1 MTVTGFPLGYFY
13 IISQLNGLVLDVFD
27 GENGQ
32 DGSIIVTAVKK
43 EKSPERDSQLWMHQD
58 GFLTNKAAGL
68 VLDVG
73 KAGTFRAIFTG
84 EERLFLDHMK
94 EADEA
99 HDQRFG
105 YDGNHIYTLSDS
117 NVVVHLRKSEEQVG
131 ARVIV
136 YKRREEEDPSH
147 PHLNQKWSIELGDP
161 PKVVDPEEEEDGKS
175 ERLQAWF
182 GNWFGWGDKKKH
194 ILQERELDDAHKKVY
209 HEKKAHASH
218 QLVAGAVAYQAVKVW
233 EKQQEEK
240 GEPVSHGTMKK
251 VIASI
256 AAAELVKVFE
266 ERGGQ
271 EDEEDDADGEK
282 KKQKKGM
289 MENMATSA
297 AMNLIESKYG
307 FK

>member
-1 MTVTGFPLGYFY
+1 MTVIEFPLGYFY

-32 DGSIIVTAVKK
+32 DGSIIVTSEKK

-73 KAGTFRAIFTG
+73 KAGTFKAIFTA
-84 EERLFLDHMK
+84 EERLYLDHMK

-105 YDGNHIYTLSDS
+105 YDGQYIYTLSNP
-117 NVVVHLRKSEEQVG
+117 NVVVDIRKHEMAAG

-136 YKRREEEDPSH
+136 YKRKEGEENV
-147 PHLNQKWSIELGDP
+147 NQRWTVELGDP

-182 GNWFGWGDKKKH
+182 GNWFGWGDRKKH
-194 ILQERELDDAHKKVY
+194 ILQERELDDAHKKIY
-209 HEKKAHASH
+209 HEKKSKASH
-218 QLVAGAVAYQAVKVW
+218 QLLAGAVAYQAVKVW
-233 EKQQEEK
+233 EKQKEEK
-240 GEPVSHGTMKK
+240 GEEVSHGTLKK
-251 VIASI
+251 VVASI

-271 EDEEDDADGEK
+271 EEEEDDHDGQKKQEK
-282 KKQKKGM
+282 KGL

-307 FK
+307 LK

>member
-1 MTVTGFPLGYFY
+1 
-13 IISQLNGLVLDVFD
+13 
-27 GENGQ
+27 
-32 DGSIIVTAVKK
+32 
-43 EKSPERDSQLWMHQD
+43 
-58 GFLTNKAAGL
+58 
-68 VLDVG
+68 
-73 KAGTFRAIFTG
+73 
-84 EERLFLDHMK
+84 
-94 EADEA
+94 
-99 HDQRFG
+99 
-105 YDGNHIYTLSDS
+105 
-117 NVVVHLRKSEEQVG
+117 VVVHIRKSEEQVG

-256 AAAELVKVFE
+256 AAAEVSV
-266 ERGGQ
+266 
-271 EDEEDDADGEK
+271 
-282 KKQKKGM
+282 
-289 MENMATSA
+289 
-297 AMNLIESKYG
+297 
-307 FK
+307 

>member
-1 MTVTGFPLGYFY
+1 MTITEFPLGYFY
-13 IISQLNGLVLDVFD
+13 IISQLNGLVLDVTQ
-27 GENGQ
+27 GEHEQ
-32 DGSIIVTAVKK
+32 DNFIIVTAEKK

-58 GFLTNKAAGL
+58 GFLTNKSAGL

-73 KAGTFRAIFTG
+73 KAGTFKAIFTA

-94 EADEA
+94 EADDA

-105 YDGNHIYTLSDS
+105 YDGNYIYTLSDA
-117 NVVVHLRKSEEQVG
+117 NVVVDIRKSNKEIG

-136 YKRREEEDPSH
+136 YKRKEGPEDT
-147 PHLNQKWSIELGDP
+147 LNQRWSIELGDP
-161 PKVVDPEEEEDGKS
+161 PKVIDPEEEEDGKS

-194 ILQERELDDAHKKVY
+194 VLHERELNEAHEKVYKEKKV
-209 HEKKAHASH
+209 HASH

-240 GEPVSHGTMKK
+240 GESVSHGTIKK
-251 VIASI
+251 VVASI

-271 EDEEDDADGEK
+271 DDEEDDVDGEK

-297 AMNLIESKYG
+297 AMNLIEAKYG
-307 FK
+307 VK